1 MAEHE
6 KINIAVI
13 IPAYNEEITI
23 RDVILEYHKEL
34 PEAYIYVVDNNSKD
48 KTNAIANST
57 LKQQG
62 IKGGVIIESRQGKAF
77 AVRKAFSSVWA
88 DKYIMV
94 DADMTYPASDI
105 KLHLEIFDKENADL
119 LVGDRLSAG
128 VYAKENKR
136 NFHSFGNNLV
146 KSIVNFLY
154 KSKLH
159 DVMSGYRIFSRQFVT
174 NYPILSNS
182 FEVETEMTLHALDKK
197 WKIVEVP
204 IDYKDRPAGSISK
217 LNTFKD
223 GINVI
228 KTIFR
233 IFKDYKPLYF
243 FGILS
248 LLVFLLGLCLG
259 TPVIIEF
266 IKTHYIRR
274 VPTAI
279 LASGLV
285 IVSFILFTAGLIL
298 DTIVRFHR
306 FDYELKKIQYWEKN
320 EKF

>member
-1 MAEHE
+1 MAEQ
-6 KINIAVI
+6 KKVDLAVI
-13 IPAYNEEITI
+13 IPAYNEELTI
-23 RDVILEYHKEL
+23 REVILEYHREL
-34 PEAYIYVVDNNSKD
+34 PQAHIYVVDNNSKD
-48 KTNAIANST
+48 RTNAIATET
-57 LKQQG
+57 LKQNNILG
-62 IKGGVIIESRQGKAF
+62 EVLTETRQGKAF
-77 AVRKAFSSVWA
+77 AVRKAFSKVWA

-94 DADMTYPASDI
+94 DADQTYPASEI
-105 KLHLEIFDKENADL
+105 KKHLELFDAQNADL
-119 LVGDRLSAG
+119 LVGDRLSGG
-128 VYAKENKR
+128 VYKKQNKR

-146 KSIVNFLY
+146 KGIVNALY
-154 KSKLH
+154 KSDLN

-182 FEVETEMTLHALDKK
+182 FEIETEMTLHALDKK
-197 WKIVEVP
+197 WKIIEVP
-204 IDYKDRPAGSISK
+204 IDYKDRPVGSNSK
-217 LNTFKD
+217 LSTFKD

-243 FGILS
+243 FGFLS
-248 LLVFLLGLCLG
+248 LIVFILGLCLG
-259 TPVIIEF
+259 APVIIEF

-274 VPTAI
+274 LPTAI

-306 FDYELKKIQYWEKN
+306 FDYELKRIQYWDNK
-320 EKF
+320 K

>member
-1 MAEHE
+1 
-6 KINIAVI
+6 
-13 IPAYNEEITI
+13 
-23 RDVILEYHKEL
+23 
-34 PEAYIYVVDNNSKD
+34 
-48 KTNAIANST
+48 
-57 LKQQG
+57 
-62 IKGGVIIESRQGKAF
+62 
-77 AVRKAFSSVWA
+77 
-88 DKYIMV
+88 
-94 DADMTYPASDI
+94 
-105 KLHLEIFDKENADL
+105 
-119 LVGDRLSAG
+119 
-128 VYAKENKR
+128 
-136 NFHSFGNNLV
+136 
-146 KSIVNFLY
+146 
-154 KSKLH
+154 
-159 DVMSGYRIFSRQFVT
+159 
-174 NYPILSNS
+174 
-182 FEVETEMTLHALDKK
+182 MTLHALDKK

-266 IKTHYIRR
+266 IRTHYIRR